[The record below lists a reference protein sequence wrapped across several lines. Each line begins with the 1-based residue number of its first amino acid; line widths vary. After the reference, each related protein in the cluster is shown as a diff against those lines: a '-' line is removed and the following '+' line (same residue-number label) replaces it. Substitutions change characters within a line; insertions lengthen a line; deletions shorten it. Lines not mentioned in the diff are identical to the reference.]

1 MSGER
6 GRYSK
11 SLSYRIRLRISSE
24 SYNLLKKISE
34 KTKLNLSKIVRY
46 FLEAKLD
53 ELRNK
58 QSSLRKS
65 TPDSVT

>member
-1 MSGER
+1 MSKER

-11 SLSYRIRLRISSE
+11 SLKYRIRLRISPETYS
-24 SYNLLKKISE
+24 LLKKISD
-34 KTKLNLSKIVRY
+34 KTNLNLSKIVRY

-58 QSSLRKS
+58 QKSLSKS
-65 TPDSVT
+65 TPDSVP